1 MNKRKLLFTQIDRT
15 AFYTMEIDDK
25 FHLVLS
31 HIHKCMRCKFITGL
45 YYKSITMNE
54 IIADDISIKLPFCE
68 SHEPPGA
75 IFSPATFPW
84 SELQMSRK
92 PREANVQLV

>member
-1 MNKRKLLFTQIDRT
+1 MNERELLFMKIDRT
-15 AFYTMEIDDK
+15 TFYTMEIDDK

-54 IIADDISIKLPFCE
+54 IIADDISIKLPSASLTNRLGRYFLRRLF
-68 SHEPPGA
+68 HG
-75 IFSPATFPW
+75 
-84 SELQMSRK
+84 LNYR
-92 PREANVQLV
+92 